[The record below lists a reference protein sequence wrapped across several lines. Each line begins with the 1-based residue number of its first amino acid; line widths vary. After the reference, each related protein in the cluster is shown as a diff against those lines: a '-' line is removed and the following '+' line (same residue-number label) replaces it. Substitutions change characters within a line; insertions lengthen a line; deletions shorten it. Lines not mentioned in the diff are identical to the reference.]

1 MIKELAHPARVRALA
16 FYFPQFHAIPE
27 NSAWWGEGFTDWV
40 NVRRARPQFAG
51 HAQPRVPLGGRYYDQ
66 SRKDTLEP
74 VRKREVVRVHAGNT
88 ASPYLVE
95 PQVERTGEPPTRF
108 TADDPDARIVE
119 PGKDGRRVV
128 RRSVV
133 DDHQLEI
140 GHRLAQDALERRTE
154 VSGAVVNRDQHRD
167 SGIAGHDV
175 A

>member
-1 MIKELAHPARVRALA
+1 MPARHRGARLRHVDGAESTAGL
-16 FYFPQFHAIPE
+16 QLEH
-27 NSAWWGEGFTDWV
+27 
-40 NVRRARPQFAG
+40 ARPDQY
-51 HAQPRVPLGGRYYDQ
+51 HGRLAVEA
-66 SRKDTLEP
+66 RKDTLEP

-95 PQVERTGEPPTRF
+95 PEVERTCEPPTRL
-108 TADDPDARIVE
+108 TADDPDTRIVE